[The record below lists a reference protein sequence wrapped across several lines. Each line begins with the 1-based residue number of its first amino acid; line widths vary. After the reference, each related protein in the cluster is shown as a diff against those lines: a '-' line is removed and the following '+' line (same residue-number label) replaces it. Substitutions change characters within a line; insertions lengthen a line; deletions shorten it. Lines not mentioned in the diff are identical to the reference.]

1 MTITAVTVAVLLAG
15 TAPTAATTE
24 SPLERDVRAFVE
36 RWLSQGQRED
46 GLDEV
51 MALYADEVEF
61 YGLDPKSKAAVAAE
75 KKAFGARWPRRKYRL
90 LTMTSHPLAERS
102 VEVRV
107 VYAYDL
113 ERRSPDRRGRN
124 VSTSLQGGAEA
135 KLTLR
140 SVKGSFVIVRE
151 TDAAALASDAEVA
164 ASEDGRSAKL
174 RSGELLVRGDD
185 TWRADRALL
194 LNAVVIFEGPGLS
207 IQDVLRSSR
216 ADYALVLSDNG
227 GTACPFSVKVFEIRG
242 RAAWRR
248 DNAGCT
254 DDPEGIE
261 MMFGPGGAIEVEL
274 PFFAP
279 NPDAGYTEKELR
291 ALSKTAEVSVWKDG
305 RLVPAGSRLQRRYR
319 TR

>member
-15 TAPTAATTE
+15 TAPEPKTE
-24 SPLERDVRAFVE
+24 SPLERDARAFVE
-36 RWLSQGQRED
+36 RWLSLEQRED

-61 YGLDPKSKAAVAAE
+61 HGGPKGKAAVTAE
-75 KKAFGARWPRRKYRL
+75 KKAFGARWPRRKYQL
-90 LTMTSHPLAERS
+90 LAMIAQPLADQS

-113 ERRSPDRRGRN
+113 ERRSTDRRGRD
-124 VSTSLQGGAEA
+124 VRTSLDGGAEA
-135 KLTLR
+135 RLILR
-140 SVKGSFVIVRE
+140 RVEGSFVIVRE
-151 TDAAALASDAEVA
+151 TDADALSSDAEVS

-174 RSGELLVRGDD
+174 RTGELQVRGDD

-194 LNAVVIFEGPGLS
+194 LNGVLISEGPGLY
-207 IQDVLRSSR
+207 IETVLRGAR

-227 GTACPFSVKVFEIRG
+227 GTACPFSADVFEIRG
-242 RAAWRR
+242 RGTWRSSS
-248 DNAGCT
+248 AGCT

-261 MMFGPGGAIEVEL
+261 MMSGPGGPIEVET

-279 NPDAGYTEKELR
+279 HPDAGFSR
-291 ALSKTAEVSVWKDG
+291 AWFKNAEVRVWKDG
-305 RLVPAGSRLQRRYR
+305 RLVPAGTRLQRRYR